1 MESQTAGAAAEKKS
15 LGTRTDD
22 PKLVAIT
29 KISRIVKGLK
39 DADRS
44 IVLRYLYEDFRA
56 DFPTE

>member
-1 MESQTAGAAAEKKS
+1 MSEQTAPAATKKTRS
-15 LGTRTDD
+15 TRTDD
-22 PKLVAIT
+22 PKLIAIT
-29 KISRIVKGLK
+29 KITRLVKELK